1 MGDEQIMSF
10 AQVEAEEL
18 EPELYKYF
26 SSYEEYKE
34 EFKKFCY
41 NVDKALEMEQNKQK
55 TNTLP
60 NILPF

>member
-1 MGDEQIMSF
+1 MSF
-10 AQVEAEEL
+10 AQVEPEEL

-41 NVDKALEMEQNKQK
+41 NVDKALEVEQKQK

-60 NILPF
+60 F

>member
-41 NVDKALEMEQNKQK
+41 NVDKALEEQNQK

>member
-41 NVDKALEMEQNKQK
+41 NVDKALEVEQKQK

>member
-1 MGDEQIMSF
+1 MPF
-10 AQVEAEEL
+10 AQVEPEEL

-41 NVDKALEMEQNKQK
+41 NVDKALEVEQKQK

-60 NILPF
+60 F